1 MSLPSLWRAVHARLV
16 APFERLIDPV
26 APPGRPAATLLGAPV
41 PDHPPP
47 RSLLGF
53 YWHFARQARGPF
65 AALFAAGLLVALMD
79 ALIPL
84 FIGRVVAIL
93 SEHGPGRAAADRDA
107 DAWAAGFWA
116 EAGWTLAAMAAVVLV
131 GRPLAILSQNLIT
144 QQAINP
150 AVTALIRWQAH
161 WHVVRQGLA
170 FFQEDFAGRIANRV
184 MGSGPA
190 LRESVV
196 QAVNAVWYILV
207 YGTGA
212 VVALSGMDWRLA
224 LPIPLWA
231 LLYVLLLRV
240 LVPRLRD
247 RSRAASEARSLL
259 TGRVVDSYTNV
270 LLVKLFARARD
281 EDAFVRESAVA
292 LNEAVQRSG
301 RLITLNSFL
310 LSTLNAGLIAGTAA
324 LAVWLWS
331 RGHVGLG
338 AVATA
343 LPMAWQLANISG
355 WVAFNVNAIFE
366 NLGVVQE
373 AMGSVAVPPTAAD
386 PPGARPLRV
395 TRGEVRFEGVRFG
408 YGREAGVLDG
418 FTLHVRPGERVGL
431 VGRSGAGK
439 TTAVSLLLR
448 FFEPEDGRILIDG
461 QDIATVEQESL
472 RAAVGVVSQEAAML
486 HRSIRD
492 NIRYGR
498 PDATEEEVV
507 AAAERAAA
515 HEFILGLRDWKGRTG
530 YDAHAGE
537 RGVKLSGGQRQRIAI
552 ARVLLKDA
560 PILVLDEATS
570 ALDSES
576 EAAIQENLLALM
588 EGKTVLAIAHR
599 LSTLSRMDRLVVL
612 DGGRVAESG
621 THEQLLA
628 RDGLYAGLWRRQSG
642 AFVEA

>member
-1 MSLPSLWRAVHARLV
+1 MRLFRAFERFLDPVVPPGQAAARLLGTP
-16 APFERLIDPV
+16 APEV
-26 APPGRPAATLLGAPV
+26 
-41 PDHPPP
+41 PPP
-47 RSLLGF
+47 RSLPGF
-53 YWHFARQARGPF
+53 YWHFARQARGLF
-65 AALFAAGLLVALMD
+65 ALLFAAGLLVALLD
-79 ALIPL
+79 AAIPL

-93 SEHGPGRAAADRDA
+93 SEHPRDRL
-107 DAWAAGFWA
+107 WA
-116 EAGWTLAAMAAVVLV
+116 EASGTFAAMAAVLLV
-131 GRPLAILSQNLIT
+131 GRPFAILLQNLAT

-161 WHVVRQGLA
+161 WQVSRQGLA

-184 MGSGPA
+184 MQSGPA

-196 QAVNAVWYILV
+196 QAVSAVWYIAV
-207 YGTGA
+207 YGTSA
-212 VVALSGMDWRLA
+212 AIALSSMDPRLA
-224 LPIPLWA
+224 LPIPIWA
-231 LLYVLLLRV
+231 ALYALLLRV

-247 RSRAASEARSLL
+247 RSRASSEARSLL

-281 EDAFVRESAVA
+281 EDAFVREGVVEV
-292 LNEAVQRSG
+292 NEAVQRSG
-301 RLITLNSFL
+301 RLITWNGTL
-310 LSTLNAGLIAGTAA
+310 LAILNAGLLAGMAA
-324 LAVWLWS
+324 LAITLWANGS
-331 RGHVGLG
+331 IGLG

-373 AMGSVAVPPTAAD
+373 AMASIAVPRTAPD

-395 TRGEVRFEGVRFG
+395 PRGEIRFEDVRFG
-408 YGREAGVLDG
+408 YGRDRGVLDG
-418 FTLHVRPGERVGL
+418 FDLHVRPGERVGL

-448 FFEPEDGRILIDG
+448 FFEPERGRILIDG
-461 QDIATVEQESL
+461 QDLAGLQQESL
-472 RAAVGVVSQEAAML
+472 RGAVGVVSQDTALL

-498 PDATEEEVV
+498 PEATDAEVE
-507 AAAERAAA
+507 AAARQAAA
-515 HEFILGLRDWKGRTG
+515 HDFITGLQDWQGRTG
-530 YDAHAGE
+530 YDAHVGE
-537 RGVKLSGGQRQRIAI
+537 RGVKLSGGQRQRVAI

-588 EGKTVLAIAHR
+588 EGKTVIAIAHR
-599 LSTLSRMDRLVVL
+599 LSTLARMDRVVVL
-612 DGGRVAESG
+612 DRGRVVESG
-621 THEQLLA
+621 THDQLLT
-628 RDGLYAGLWRRQSG
+628 RNGLYAELWRRQSG
-642 AFVEA
+642 AFIEA